1 MHRAEEETSVRFK
14 LKLGRWLDSSGL
26 SLEAGESERERQ
38 GVKERMTIFK
48 TKIAQAAIDLV

>member
-1 MHRAEEETSVRFK
+1 MRFK

-48 TKIAQAAIDLV
+48 TKIAQAAIVLV